1 MQAELIETIT
11 NEGVG
16 KVGVYDTH
24 ITEKTAIL
32 RDIRNEVKDAIAFSN
47 NGRGYMTNI
56 LQNEKTIQFVLSVC
70 EDEDLPEMLIS
81 SDEEIC
87 ARIVRMDYGD
97 FLERDTG
104 YRYGYNFRIDDAVSD
119 ISDTITIEEMYERFK
134 EKIKDYTSE
143 EDMSV
148 EIRTFKRLYL
158 AEGLT
163 KRICKEC
170 KYENYTESVE
180 IWLFMNKPLEKDV
193 PYVPLGIQQPEWK
206 REK

>member
-24 ITEKTAIL
+24 IPEKIALL
-32 RDIRNEVKDAIAFSN
+32 RDIRNAVKDAIAFSN

-56 LQNEKTIQFVLSVC
+56 LQNKKTIQFVLSVC

-81 SDEEIC
+81 SDEEIR

-97 FLERDTG
+97 FLEKDTG

-119 ISDTITIEEMYERFK
+119 IGDTITIEEMYERFK

-143 EDMSV
+143 EDISV
-148 EIRTFKRLYL
+148 EIRTFKRLYS
-158 AEGLT
+158 AEGAY
-163 KRICKEC
+163 KRLYRDNDE
-170 KYENYTESVE
+170 TESVE
-180 IWLFMNKPLEKDV
+180 IWLFMNKPLKKDV
-193 PYVPLGIQQPEWK
+193 PYVPLGIQQPKWK